1 MNDGSH
7 LSWDTH
13 DEKIVYKT
21 PVFDV
26 LEVQRTSRDGRSGS
40 FVSLDA
46 PEWVT
51 VIPWYRNSEGVAYF
65 KMVRQYRHGSEKV
78 TIEFPAGTV
87 DRGEDVKVAGMR
99 ELVEETGCVSS
110 TDMVLLGS
118 ISPNPAFMNN
128 RVWFYLAQD
137 ITCEKEQHLDE
148 NEQVDILDIPV
159 AEVLKQM
166 GHGEYDNGIM
176 MIAQGFFL
184 RYAQDH
190 GGLL

>member
-7 LSWDTH
+7 LNWDTH
-13 DEKIVYKT
+13 EEKKVYEG
-21 PVFDV
+21 PIFDV
-26 LEVQRTSRDGRSGS
+26 LEVQRTSQDGRSGA
-40 FVSLDA
+40 FIALDA

-51 VIPWYRNSEGVAYF
+51 VVPWYRNSDGVPYF

-87 DRGEDVKVAGMR
+87 DKGENVMVAGKR
-99 ELVEETGCVSS
+99 ELIEETGCTPTS
-110 TDMVLLGS
+110 DLVLLGS

-128 RVWFYLAQD
+128 RVWFYLAKD
-137 ITCEKEQHLDE
+137 LECVKEQHLDA

-159 AEVLKQM
+159 KEVLTQM

-176 MIAQGFFL
+176 MIAQGFFI
-184 RYAQDH
+184 R
-190 GGLL
+190 

>member
-7 LSWDTH
+7 LSWITH

-26 LEVQRTSRDGRSGS
+26 LEVKRTSQDGRSGS
-40 FVSLDA
+40 FVALDA

-51 VIPWYRNSEGVAYF
+51 VIPWYRNKEGVAYF

-87 DRGEDVKVAGMR
+87 DAGEDVKVAGRR
-99 ELVEETGCVSS
+99 ELVEETGCIPLSE
-110 TDMVLLGS
+110 MVLLGS

-128 RVWFYLAQD
+128 RVWFYLAQNLE
-137 ITCEKEQHLDE
+137 CLKEQHLDE

-159 AEVLKQM
+159 AEVLKNM

-184 RYAQDH
+184 RYAQET

>member
-1 MNDGSH
+1 LNDGNH

-13 DEKIVYKT
+13 EQKIVYNG
-21 PVFDV
+21 PIFDV
-26 LEVQRTSRDGRSGS
+26 VEVNRSSHDGRKGS
-40 FVSLDA
+40 FVALDA

-51 VIPWYRNSEGVAYF
+51 VIPWYRNSDGVAYF
-65 KMVRQYRHGSEKV
+65 KMVRQYRHGSEQV

-87 DRGEDVKVAGMR
+87 DKGEDVKVAGKR
-99 ELVEETGCVSS
+99 ELIEETGCVPSS
-110 TDMVLLGS
+110 DMILLGS

-128 RVWFYLAQD
+128 RVWFYLAQELE
-137 ITCEKEQHLDE
+137 CVKEQHLDD

-159 AEVLKQM
+159 KEVLTQM

-184 RYAQDH
+184 RYAQEH